1 MFSRLGRW
9 CHDHRWKVILFW
21 VAGIVVGNG
30 LLYGALG
37 GPSTSA
43 DWSLPGF
50 ESAQGAEILEDN
62 FGGAGAGFGG
72 TIVFKADQGVDDPAV
87 QETMEAFFADVADI
101 DGVARVGSP
110 YADNPEAERQIA
122 SEGDFVGQIAFASV
136 DLDPELDEAEFTKT
150 GEEVN
155 KLYNDFLDENPEVDG
170 VRVELGGAVLGEFEE
185 PTSELL
191 GLAFA
196 IFILIVAFG
205 SVMAMGVPIGTALA
219 GIMSGGIIAGF
230 LSFVF
235 HPPSFASIF
244 GIMIGLG
251 VGIDYALFIVTRY
264 RENLH
269 AGHSIRESI
278 AIALDTAGRAVIFA
292 GTTVVISIL
301 GMIVMRLSFV
311 TGLSIAVATVVA
323 LTMLASVTLVPALLG
338 FAGDNIEIT
347 RRRGLVAS
355 AFVALGLIGAGLGVP
370 ALSIGFLIAVILVAP
385 GLIAAIARKVG
396 KEGVASSI
404 EKLPVPPLMRKV
416 ERRQQTDLRQ
426 TIAYRWSRVIQ
437 HRPWTSA
444 IVAAILLVVLALP
457 LLAIRLGASDEGNYA
472 EDTTTRQAYDL
483 LSDGFGPGSNG
494 PLMLVSLAPEGL
506 DEATIGQVTAAIED
520 TDGVT
525 SVGTFPSENGAAQA
539 WQVVPDTAP
548 QDEATTQ
555 LVNRLRDDVLPAA
568 TEGTGL
574 DVKVSGS
581 VAVNVDFTKYLA
593 ERMPYFLAAVL
604 ILSFLLLM
612 TVFRSV
618 LVPLKAV
625 IMNLLSIG
633 AAYGVIVAGF
643 QWGWLGGILSFEPG
657 PIEPWIPMMM
667 FAIVFGLSMD
677 YEVFLL
683 SRVREEWRRTGDSR
697 TSVADGLAATAR
709 VITAAALI
717 MVFVFGAFLLESDR
731 VVKLMG
737 VGLATAVFLDATIVR
752 MLLVPAT
759 MELLGDKNWWLPKW
773 LDRLLPNIDVEG
785 HVEPGDDE
793 ASDTRE
799 RELEPT
805 S

>member
-9 CHDHRWKVILFW
+9 CHDHRWKVVLFW
-21 VAGIVVGNG
+21 AIGLIVGNG
-30 LLYGALG
+30 VLYGALG

-72 TIVFKADQGVDDPAV
+72 TIVFQADQGVDDPQV
-87 QETMEAFFADVADI
+87 EETMEGFFADVADV

-122 SEGDFVGQIAFASV
+122 TEGDFAGQIAFASV

-155 KLYNDFLDENPEVDG
+155 KLYNDFLDGNEEVDG
-170 VRVELGGAVLGEFEE
+170 VRVELGGAALGEFEE

-269 AGHSIRESI
+269 NGHDIRESI

-311 TGLSIAVATVVA
+311 TGLAIAVATVVA

-338 FAGDNIEIT
+338 FAGNNIEVT
-347 RRRGLVAS
+347 RRRGLIA
-355 AFVALGLIGAGLGVP
+355 AGGVALILVGAGLAVPAISLVGVLIFALAILLGFFVP
-370 ALSIGFLIAVILVAP
+370 ALRAT
-385 GLIAAIARKVG
+385 
-396 KEGVASSI
+396 
-404 EKLPVPPLMRKV
+404 V

-444 IVAAILLVVLALP
+444 IVAAVLLVVLALP
-457 LLAIRLGASDEGNYA
+457 LFAIRLGASDEGNFA
-472 EDTTTRQAYDL
+472 EDTTTRQAYDI

-506 DEATIGQVTAAIED
+506 DEATIDDVTAAIDGTE
-520 TDGVT
+520 GVT

-539 WQVVPDTAP
+539 WQVIPDTAP
-548 QDEATTQ
+548 QAEETTQ
-555 LVNRLRDDVLPAA
+555 LVNRLRDDVLPVV

-574 DVKVSGS
+574 DIKVSGA
-581 VAVNVDFTKYLA
+581 VAVNTDFTKYLA

-604 ILSFLLLM
+604 VLSFLLLM

-643 QWGWLGGILSFEPG
+643 QWGWLGGLLSFEPG

-785 HVEPGDDE
+785 HAEPGDKE
-793 ASDTRE
+793 SSSTAE
-799 RELEPT
+799 RQLEPT